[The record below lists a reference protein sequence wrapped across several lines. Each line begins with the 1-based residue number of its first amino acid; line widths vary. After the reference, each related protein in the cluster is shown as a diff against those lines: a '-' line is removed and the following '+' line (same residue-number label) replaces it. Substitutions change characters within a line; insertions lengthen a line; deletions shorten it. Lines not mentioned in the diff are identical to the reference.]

1 MINPYIDRFWKSNW
15 DNHVSDL
22 KNEEFDVNYINLIKP
37 TFNEYPDRLAF
48 EFFGKNFK
56 FKELDKLSNQFAN
69 MLYENGFRREDI
81 VGINLPNI
89 PQYIIAI
96 LGILK
101 AGCIVSG
108 VSPLLSANQISYQL
122 NDLGSKGKRV
132 ALFTLDTSFM
142 SDIAEQMKKIH
153 NLDLIIATKVSS
165 FTPNS
170 DELIASFGENPNI
183 SIPEYREKTI
193 LNYSEDIQ
201 NNYSSKE
208 LNIEIKP
215 SDIGWIQYTGG
226 TTGLPKGA
234 MLTHR
239 NRVSNFKS
247 LKEWLKWHKGQ
258 DVMLSGFPFFHIG
271 GLNLCEICLYLA
283 ATQLIVI
290 NPRDTDYI
298 IKLIDL
304 YQPTMM
310 ANVPSLYQL
319 LMNRQE
325 FKELDHSKLRLCIS
339 VASPF
344 PKESQIE
351 LENII
356 GKNKLLEVF
365 GMTELSPIATMNP
378 YLGKK
383 KLGTIGMPIQNVHLK
398 IIDPIDET
406 PVPLGENGEILV
418 KGPLVM
424 KGYYNKPEETAN
436 AIDKDGYM
444 HTGDIGLMD
453 EDGYITIVDRKKD
466 MIIVGG
472 FKVFSTKIEDILSKH
487 PAIGMIALIGIPNP
501 RRPGSEI
508 VKAFIQV
515 NPNFRYNGT
524 EDDLKENINS
534 FARKNCAPYEVPK
547 IIEFVSSLPLTSVGK
562 IDKKI
567 LRTR

>member
-1 MINPYIDRFWKSNW
+1 
-15 DNHVSDL
+15 
-22 KNEEFDVNYINLIKP
+22 
-37 TFNEYPDRLAF
+37 
-48 EFFGKNFK
+48 
-56 FKELDKLSNQFAN
+56 
-69 MLYENGFRREDI
+69 
-81 VGINLPNI
+81 
-89 PQYIIAI
+89 
-96 LGILK
+96 
-101 AGCIVSG
+101 
-108 VSPLLSANQISYQL
+108 
-122 NDLGSKGKRV
+122 
-132 ALFTLDTSFM
+132 
-142 SDIAEQMKKIH
+142 
-153 NLDLIIATKVSS
+153 
-165 FTPNS
+165 
-170 DELIASFGENPNI
+170 
-183 SIPEYREKTI
+183 
-193 LNYSEDIQ
+193 
-201 NNYSSKE
+201 
-208 LNIEIKP
+208 
-215 SDIGWIQYTGG
+215 
-226 TTGLPKGA
+226 
-234 MLTHR
+234 
-239 NRVSNFKS
+239 
-247 LKEWLKWHKGQ
+247 
-258 DVMLSGFPFFHIG
+258 
-271 GLNLCEICLYLA
+271 
-283 ATQLIVI
+283 
-290 NPRDTDYI
+290 
-298 IKLIDL
+298 
-304 YQPTMM
+304 
-310 ANVPSLYQL
+310 
-319 LMNRQE
+319 MNRQE

-383 KLGTIGMPIQNVHLK
+383 KLGTIGMPIQNVQLK

-487 PAIGMIALIGIPNP
+487 PAIGMIALIGEPNP
-501 RRPGSEI
+501 DRPGSEI
-508 VKAFIQV
+508 VKAFIQI
-515 NPNFRYNGT
+515 NPNFRHNGT
-524 EDDLKENINS
+524 EGDLKENINS

-562 IDKKI
+562 IDKKT